1 MTSGSKNQREPTKR
15 WCIINSL
22 PICEPTPS
30 GKQTTPTQRTPFKT
44 DGLASTWFGMVSGQ
58 AHLGEKLF
66 GAFTSVSK
74 PEDVPSQLVM
84 DAESVIRTDVFLD
97 VPARSSC
104 GS

>member
-1 MTSGSKNQREPTKR
+1 
-15 WCIINSL
+15 
-22 PICEPTPS
+22 
-30 GKQTTPTQRTPFKT
+30 
-44 DGLASTWFGMVSGQ
+44 MVSGQ